1 MSVDLTS
8 RKLLG
13 LLRKDARTKYAEL
26 GQAIYLSAPAVF
38 ERVKK
43 LEKSGVIRRYTV
55 ELDPHAI
62 ELSLCAFV
70 QIRLERTS
78 AESIAKM
85 LVPYSEIEE
94 CHCIAGEDCIL
105 AKVRTRDASALNGLL
120 EQIKSL
126 PGVQRTLTT
135 VVLATLF
142 ERGIQ
147 PYPEDE
153 LMISR
158 EVPTAR

>member
-1 MSVDLTS
+1 MSVDQVN

-13 LLRKDARTKYAEL
+13 LLRQDARTKYAEL

-55 ELDPHAI
+55 DLDPHAI
-62 ELSLCAFV
+62 ELGLCAFV

-78 AESIAKM
+78 SEEIAKQLM
-85 LVPYSEIEE
+85 PYTEIQE

-105 AKVRTRDASALNGLL
+105 AKVRTRDASALNHLL
-120 EQIKSL
+120 EEIKKL

-135 VVLATLF
+135 VVLSTLF

-147 PYPEDE
+147 P
-153 LMISR
+153 
-158 EVPTAR
+158 

>member
-1 MSVDLTS
+1 VPVDQVS
-8 RKLLG
+8 RKLLS
-13 LLRKDARTKYAEL
+13 LLRKDARAKYAEL

-55 ELDPHAI
+55 DLDPQSI
-62 ELSLCAFV
+62 ELGLCAFV

-78 AESIAKM
+78 ADELARLLM
-85 LVPYSEIEE
+85 PFAEIEE

-105 AKVRTRDASALNGLL
+105 AKVRTKDAQDLNRLL
-120 EQIKSL
+120 QEIKNL

-135 VVLATLF
+135 IVLSTLF

-147 PYPEDE
+147 P
-153 LMISR
+153 
-158 EVPTAR
+158 

>member
-1 MSVDLTS
+1 VPVDQVS

-13 LLRKDARTKYAEL
+13 LLRKDARAKYAEL

-55 ELDPHAI
+55 DLDPQAI
-62 ELSLCAFV
+62 ELGLCSFV

-78 AESIAKM
+78 TDELARLLMPFA
-85 LVPYSEIEE
+85 EIEE

-105 AKVRTRDASALNGLL
+105 AKVRTKDAQDLNRLL
-120 EQIKSL
+120 QEIKNL
-126 PGVQRTLTT
+126 PGVQRTL
-135 VVLATLF
+135 
-142 ERGIQ
+142 RRSS
-147 PYPEDE
+147 
-153 LMISR
+153 SR
-158 EVPTAR
+158 KK